1 MTIRHIPHGSG
12 HPYRYDLDQRV
23 PTDPLLGEPF
33 EIRAVSDSHTH
44 AVQVLFSDGRT
55 VQASPV
61 EVEDLIQDHGPP
73 PSAATA
79 DGHLAAAAESSS
91 VGSDVQVWRVVATVD
106 SSQQYRIS
114 AVSDAGETELGPFAV
129 EPSQWSPEGGTL
141 TVTGTDSRLDTDS
154 VRWLMNTNGPIR
166 VRFRLRLDPGQHI
179 SGLGER
185 YEAIDHRGEVL
196 DAVVFEQYKHQG
208 HRTYLPAPMAVVVGG
223 EHWGFHIDST
233 HRTWFDFGV
242 EEVDWIIVEAEL
254 APSNPVLDIGI
265 WDGTPPMIVR
275 HFLERTGQPRLAPD
289 WVFEPWM
296 SGNEWNTQARVEQ
309 EVSRSIEE
317 GVAVGVIVIEA
328 WSDESTFV
336 AFRDATYDAHQN
348 GEPHRLEDF
357 TFPADGAWPDPAGMV
372 ERLHQQGVK
381 VLLWQIPLIP
391 TDRGNDGQVKA
402 DLRSIEAL
410 GYCVQDSD
418 GSPHRNRGWWF
429 PSALL
434 PDFTNPKARSWWAN
448 KRRYL
453 LEQIGIDGFKT
464 DGGEHLWGHD
474 LLFADGTKG
483 AESNNRFALLFS
495 QTFHELMDDV
505 GVEGVTFSRAGFAG
519 SASYPCHWAGDEDST
534 WEGFEASIRAG
545 LNAGIAGINYWGWDL
560 AGFSGDIPE
569 PELFLRSTA
578 MATFSP
584 IMQYHSEF
592 NHHRKP
598 NVDRTP
604 WNIAERWNDPTVLE
618 TYRAF
623 SQLRR
628 RLVPYLS
635 QQVRKSIISGRPL
648 MRPMFFDYPD
658 DDETWSVPLQYQLGD
673 ELIVAPITK
682 PDTNE
687 IEAYLPA
694 GEWINCHSGEKHTG
708 PEWTT
713 CRVGLDTIAA
723 FRKAQETPSLLP
735 SLDQP

>member
-1 MTIRHIPHGSG
+1 MTLRHTPHGSG

-23 PTDPLLGEPF
+23 PNNPIIGEPF
-33 EIRAVSDSHTH
+33 EIRIVTDSHTH
-44 AVQVLFSDGRT
+44 AVQVRFSDGRT
-55 VQASPV
+55 LQASRV
-61 EVEDLIQDHGPP
+61 GADDLIQDHGPP
-73 PSAATA
+73 PSGATA
-79 DGHLAAAAESSS
+79 DGHLAAASESSS
-91 VGSDVQVWRVVATVD
+91 VGSDVQVWQAIATLD
-106 SSQQYRIS
+106 SLQRYRIR
-114 AVSDAGETELGPFAV
+114 AFGNRGQTEIGPFAV
-129 EPSQWSPEGGTL
+129 EPGRWSPDGGTL
-141 TVTGTDSRLDTDS
+141 SVTGTDSRLDRDS
-154 VRWLMNTNGPIR
+154 IAWLMNTNGPTR

-223 EHWGFHIDST
+223 QHWGFHIDTT

-242 EEVDWIIVEAEL
+242 EEIDWIIVEAEL
-254 APSNPVLDIGI
+254 TPSNPVLDIGI
-265 WDGTPPMIVR
+265 WDGTPPTIVK

-328 WSDESTFV
+328 WSDETTFV

-391 TDRGNDGQVKA
+391 TDRGHDGQVKA

-429 PSALL
+429 SGALL

-495 QTFHELMDDV
+495 QTFQELMDDV

-519 SASYPCHWAGDEDST
+519 SASFPCHWAGDEDST

-592 NHHRKP
+592 NHHLKP

-604 WNIAERWNDPTVLE
+604 WNIAERWSDPTVLE

-673 ELIVAPITK
+673 ELIVAPITT

-687 IEAYLPA
+687 IEVYLPA
-694 GEWINCHSGEKHTG
+694 GEWINCHSGENHTG
-708 PEWTT
+708 PEWTI
-713 CRVGLDTIAA
+713 CRVGLDTIAT

-735 SLDQP
+735 SLD